1 MYLDDDGNEL
11 LDYRSAIYHRDVVKS
26 FIKAAEETLGALMY
40 DRRTFRGDEFPE
52 KSEGVTFEGLTED
65 QVTTL
70 DHMERCI
77 HNKSIEGPSW
87 LRW

>member
-1 MYLDDDGNEL
+1 MYDDDGNEL
-11 LDYRSAIYHRDVVKS
+11 LNYRTAIYHRDVLRQFVKE
-26 FIKAAEETLGALMY
+26 AEATLGSLLY
-40 DRRTFRGDEFPE
+40 DKRNFRGNAFPD

-77 HNKSIEGPSW
+77 HNKSIEAPKD